1 MTKTRRAG
9 LLLALSTAAIS
20 GVAVFLNGNG
30 VRAFG
35 NASLYTTAKNIVAA
49 VVLLAVVAVGSRGG
63 ARLDR
68 PTRPRQWLGLG
79 AVAVIGGSVPFLL
92 FFEGLSRASSTQ
104 SAFLHK
110 TLVVWVALLAVPLL
124 GERLTWA
131 HVGAIALLVAGQIG
145 LVGGVSS
152 ALGSGELMILTA
164 TLLWA
169 VEVVLAKKLLSGLS
183 SWTVGVARMGG
194 GSVVLVAW
202 AVAKGQAGKLLTM
215 DATQWGWV
223 LLTGVILAAYVATW
237 FAALARAQALDV
249 TAVLVLAALVTAGL
263 QATVSGVALGPQLI
277 WLAMLLAGG
286 LVVSL
291 QAWRARDPRTPVAAA

>member
-9 LLLALSTAAIS
+9 VLLALGTAGIS

-35 NASLYTTAKNIVAA
+35 DASLYTTAKNIVAA

-68 PTRPRQWLGLG
+68 PAGPRQWLGLG

-92 FFEGLSRASSTQ
+92 FFEGLARASSTQ
-104 SAFLHK
+104 SAFIHK
-110 TLVVWVALLAVPLL
+110 TLIVWVALLAVPLL
-124 GERLTWA
+124 GERLSWA
-131 HVGAIALLVAGQIG
+131 HVAAIALLVAGQIG
-145 LVGGVSS
+145 LVGGVSA

-169 VEVVLAKKLLSGLS
+169 VEVVLVKKLLPGLS
-183 SWTVGVARMGG
+183 SWTVGVARMGA

-202 AVAKGQAGKLLTM
+202 AVIRGQAGKLLAM

-237 FAALARAQALDV
+237 FAALARAQAVDV
-249 TAVLVLAALVTAGL
+249 TAVLVLAAVVTAGL
-263 QATVSGVALGPQLI
+263 QATVNGTALGPQLI

-286 LVVSL
+286 VIVSL
-291 QAWRARDPRTPVAAA
+291 HAWHARDPLAAAATA